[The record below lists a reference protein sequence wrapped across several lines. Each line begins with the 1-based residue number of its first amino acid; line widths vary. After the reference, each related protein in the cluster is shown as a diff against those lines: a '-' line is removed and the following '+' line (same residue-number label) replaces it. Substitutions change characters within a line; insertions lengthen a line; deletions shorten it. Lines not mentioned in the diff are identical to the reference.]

1 MVRDRSYSARV
12 THKLHV
18 RNMKPAGSEVER
30 IEGSTLCGGKKSSG
44 GEVVRSLNYVRTSYQ
59 SSLFHRV
66 VSRSSLFPA
75 RSTSVP
81 TCVAR
86 KETRKGREGERE
98 GNGGGEMAERRGIKG
113 MDKWREDREGVDA
126 RLKI

>member
-18 RNMKPAGSEVER
+18 RNMKPAGSGVER
-30 IEGSTLCGGKKSSG
+30 TEGSTLCGWKKSSG

-86 KETRKGREGERE
+86 KETRKGREG
-98 GNGGGEMAERRGIKG
+98 G
-113 MDKWREDREGVDA
+113 KWRRRDGRKKRDKGDG
-126 RLKI
+126 